1 MPRRV
6 LAGPDLR
13 SGNVMIESAMH
24 QDLRT
29 VLATVIEAP
38 WGPIHLAASDRGI
51 VAVELM
57 TTEPSFSRGIERRLG
72 RAPSWVDGA
81 GLRDHG
87 AGLGDHGAG
96 LGDHGAGL
104 GDHGASANAHLRLA
118 SDRLSRTL
126 GGDHADLAGLAL
138 DLADR
143 PDWDRAVLGA
153 VRSIPRGETRS
164 YGDIARAIGRPGAAR
179 AVGGAVGRNP
189 IGFIIPCHRVIAGD
203 GTLGGYGGGWWG
215 DRDRM
220 LDLKTDLLR
229 LEGRS
234 VRRRA
239 SGDDRAR

>member
-1 MPRRV
+1 MPPRV

-13 SGNVMIESAMH
+13 SHDVMIEPAMH

-29 VLATVIEAP
+29 VVATVIEAP
-38 WGPIHLAASDRGI
+38 WGPIHLAATDRGI

-57 TTEPSFSRGIERRLG
+57 TTEPGFSRGIERRLG

-87 AGLGDHGAG
+87 A
-96 LGDHGAGL
+96 
-104 GDHGASANAHLRLA
+104 SANAHLRAA

-126 GGDHADLAGLAL
+126 RGDHADLAGLAL

-215 DRDRM
+215 DRDRL
-220 LDLKTDLLR
+220 LDLKTELLR

-234 VRRRA
+234 VRRRFRRRSRSLDCTQA
-239 SGDDRAR
+239 PTTALPSRS

>member
-1 MPRRV
+1 
-6 LAGPDLR
+6 
-13 SGNVMIESAMH
+13 MIEPAMH
-24 QDLRT
+24 PDLRT

-57 TTEPSFSRGIERRLG
+57 TTEPSFLRGIERRLG

-81 GLRDHG
+81 E
-87 AGLGDHGAG
+87 LGDHGAG

-104 GDHGASANAHLRLA
+104 GDHGASANEHLRAA

>member
-1 MPRRV
+1 
-6 LAGPDLR
+6 
-13 SGNVMIESAMH
+13 MH

-57 TTEPSFSRGIERRLG
+57 TTEPGFSRGIERRLG

-81 GLRDHG
+81 GLGVD
-87 AGLGDHGAG
+87 GAG

-104 GDHGASANAHLRLA
+104 GDHGASANEHLRAA